1 MSCYLP
7 DRLTAHVVSSIPGV
21 LVEGVC
27 ASKVSNMPTKVVLI
41 PGDGIGPEVADAAR
55 RVLDA
60 AGADLSWTVSHAGE
74 AALAAGEKQLLP
86 QSTLDLIAEY
96 GVALKGPCTTPIGT
110 GFRSV
115 NVLLRKTL
123 DLYAAVRPIR
133 TMAGVQSRYQD
144 VDVVII
150 RENTEG
156 LYAGI
161 ENEITKGVATSIKVA
176 TEGACRRIADYAF
189 HYARER
195 GRRKVSVFHKA
206 NIMKLTDGMFIRC
219 AREVHEARFSD
230 IAYEEVIVDA
240 ACMKMVQDPTKF
252 DVILAENL
260 YGDILSDLC
269 AGLVGGLGV
278 TPGANIGER
287 GAVFEAVHGSA
298 PDIAG
303 KGVANPLALIMSGV
317 MMLKW
322 LSATRSAPYM
332 GEAAAR
338 IKNAYDLALADKAVT
353 RDLGGTLG
361 TMEFADVLVK
371 RL

>member
-1 MSCYLP
+1 
-7 DRLTAHVVSSIPGV
+7 
-21 LVEGVC
+21 
-27 ASKVSNMPTKVVLI
+27 MPTNVVLI
-41 PGDGIGPEVADAAR
+41 PGDGIGPEVAAATQ

-60 AGADLSWTVSHAGE
+60 AGADLSWTISHAGE
-74 AALAAGEKQLLP
+74 AALKAGEKQLLP
-86 QSTLDLIAEY
+86 QSTLDLIEQY

-133 TMAGVQSRYQD
+133 SMEGVRTRYAQ
-144 VDVVII
+144 VDVVIV

-161 ENEITKGVATSIKVA
+161 ENEITRGVATSIKVA
-176 TEGACRRIADYAF
+176 TEAACRRIADYAF
-189 HYARER
+189 RYARER

-219 AREVHEARFSD
+219 AREVHDSRYPE

-240 ACMKMVQDPTKF
+240 ACMKMVQDPSKF

-260 YGDILSDLC
+260 YGDIMSDLC

-278 TPGANIGER
+278 TPGANIGEK

-303 KGVANPLALIMSGV
+303 KGIANPLALTMSGV
-317 MMLKW
+317 MMLNW
-322 LSATRSAPYM
+322 LAATRNAPHFR
-332 GEAAAR
+332 EAASRVRA
-338 IKNAYDLALADKAVT
+338 AYDRALADGAVT

-361 TMEFADVLVK
+361 TMEFADELVK

>member
-1 MSCYLP
+1 
-7 DRLTAHVVSSIPGV
+7 
-21 LVEGVC
+21 
-27 ASKVSNMPTKVVLI
+27 MPTNVVLI
-41 PGDGIGPEVADAAR
+41 PGDGIGPEVAEAAQRVIDAS
-55 RVLDA
+55 
-60 AGADLSWTVSHAGE
+60 GADVAWTVRHAGE

-86 QSTLDLIAEY
+86 QSTLDLIAEH
-96 GVALKGPCTTPIGT
+96 GVALKGPCTTPIGS

-133 TMAGVQSRYQD
+133 SMGGVRTRYD
-144 VDVVII
+144 GVDVVIV

-161 ENEITKGVATSIKVA
+161 ENEIARGVATSIKVA
-176 TEGACRRIADYAF
+176 TEASCRRIADYAF
-189 HYARER
+189 RYCRER

-219 AREVHEARFSD
+219 AREVHDAHYPE
-230 IAYEEVIVDA
+230 IGYEEVIVDA
-240 ACMKMVQDPTKF
+240 ACMRMVQDPTRF

-278 TPGANIGER
+278 TPGANVGEK

-303 KGVANPLALIMSGV
+303 KGVANPLALVMSGV
-317 MMLKW
+317 MMLNW
-322 LSATRSAPYM
+322 LATTR
-332 GEAAAR
+332 GEPRLRECAAR
-338 IKNAYDLALADKAVT
+338 IRGAYDRALAEGATT
-353 RDLGGTLG
+353 RDLGGALG
-361 TMEFADVLVK
+361 TMAFADALVA
-371 RL
+371 RM